1 VARDADA
8 VDGGDEAVDGRCRA
22 HRHRAEGWPTGWWGP
37 EARAPV
43 RARWHPVAGR
53 RIVAYLLDWTSE
65 PISCVWTV
73 LWLEPLR
80 SPLRAVLAATWVAW
94 VAVQLHLQA
103 RTGQTL
109 GKRSVGIAVVD
120 GNHLRPVGLRP
131 TLTRWLLHGIDSL
144 VVVGWLG
151 GCTAADTVADRLSGT
166 VVIRWPTRIG
176 GGAEAPSGALSGSLS
191 ARWPR
196 GRRRSR
202 PGSGPSGQTAP
213 TRLRPVRSDGTR
225 SATQIRCA
233 LKSKTPAMAS
243 LKRPRPS
250 CLRNFTAHRAMR
262 PLVSLELVWG

>member
-1 VARDADA
+1 
-8 VDGGDEAVDGRCRA
+8 
-22 HRHRAEGWPTGWWGP
+22 
-37 EARAPV
+37 
-43 RARWHPVAGR
+43 
-53 RIVAYLLDWTSE
+53 VAYLLDWTSE

-120 GNHLRPVGLRP
+120 GIHLRPVGLQR

-176 GGAEAPSGALSGSLS
+176 GGAEAPVGGGAEAPVGGAVGVAVS
-191 ARWPR
+191 AVAEGETPIPARL
-196 GRRRSR
+196 
-202 PGSGPSGQTAP
+202 GPEWA
-213 TRLRPVRSDGTR
+213 DG
-225 SATQIRCA
+225 
-233 LKSKTPAMAS
+233 
-243 LKRPRPS
+243 
-250 CLRNFTAHRAMR
+250 AH
-262 PLVSLELVWG
+262 